1 MALNIRKKYKHLQR
15 YRQISQV
22 FVKNGLGFI
31 LDRFDL
37 KKFVPLK
44 ERLEISDTP
53 DDISLPVRLRQV
65 FQELGPTYVKLG
77 QILSTRPDIFPPE
90 YISEFKKLQDKVPPV
105 GFDQIDIL
113 LKEELGENYQEKVF
127 EDFDKE
133 ATAGASIAQTH
144 RAILSNGEPVMVKV
158 QRPYIQDKINVD
170 LEIITDL
177 AELAVERNILPEFID
192 PVGLVEEFKESL
204 KKELNF
210 KQELSNIKRFQAN
223 FAENDSIISP
233 KAYEKYSTKR
243 VLIMEEIQGK
253 KLSEID
259 SYEDIENKKLSR
271 LGAHSF
277 LRQVM
282 IHGFFH
288 ADPHPGNIFIING
301 NKIAY
306 IDFGMMGQISSED
319 RDLFSLLF
327 AALLRRNVEV
337 ITDTILEIGDMPS
350 GLNIR
355 KFKLDIEEF
364 IYNYYN
370 RRLEDIN
377 FKLLFEDLQKIVF
390 KHHIR
395 LPQEFFL
402 LFRAL
407 SLNEGVGSTL
417 DPEFNIVEI
426 GNEFIQDLIF
436 DRLKPNNVFKRVS
449 LKLWRLVN
457 DIKNYPSDI
466 SEIIKMIKND
476 RLSIN
481 FKHMNLDKLIKEIDF
496 ASNRISISMIISSL
510 IIGSS
515 MIIQSEIE
523 PLVRGVPVLGFIG
536 YSMAGIMGIWLVISI
551 LRSGRF

>member
-22 FVKNGLGFI
+22 FVKNGLGFL

-44 ERLEISDTP
+44 ERFEISDTP
-53 DDISLPVRLRQV
+53 ENISVPVRLRKV

-77 QILSTRPDIFPPE
+77 QILSTRPDIFPPD
-90 YISEFKKLQDKVPPV
+90 YIIEFKKLQDKVPPV
-105 GFDQIDIL
+105 EFNQIDNL
-113 LKEELGENYQEKVF
+113 LKEELGQDYKKKVF
-127 EDFDKE
+127 KDFEKE

-144 RAILSNGEPVMVKV
+144 RATLRNGEPVMVKV
-158 QRPYIQDKINVD
+158 QRPFIQEKIKVD
-170 LEIITDL
+170 LGIITDL
-177 AELAVERNILPEFID
+177 AELAVDRNILPEFID
-192 PVGLVEEFKESL
+192 PVGLVEEFKDSL

-210 KQELSNIKRFQAN
+210 KQELANIKRFQAN
-223 FAENDSIISP
+223 FADEDSIISP
-233 KAYEKYSTKR
+233 KVYEKYSTRR
-243 VLIMEEIQGK
+243 VLIMEEIKGK
-253 KLSEID
+253 KLSEIENFD
-259 SYEDIENKKLSR
+259 DIENKKLSR

-277 LRQVM
+277 LKQVM

-288 ADPHPGNIFIING
+288 ADPHPGNIFIIG
-301 NKIAY
+301 GDKIAY

-337 ITDTILEIGDMPS
+337 ITDTILEIGNMPYD
-350 GLNIR
+350 LNKR

-370 RRLEDIN
+370 RKLEDIN
-377 FKLLFEDLQKIVF
+377 FKVLFEDLQKIVF

-426 GNEFIQDLIF
+426 GNEFIQDLVF
-436 DRLKPNNVFKRVS
+436 DRLKPDNLLKKVS
-449 LKLWRLVN
+449 LKLWRFVN
-457 DIKNYPSDI
+457 NIKGYPSDI
-466 SEIIKMIKND
+466 SEIFDMIKED
-476 RLSIN
+476 RISIN
-481 FKHMNLDKLIKEIDF
+481 FKHMNLEKLIKEIDF
-496 ASNRISISMIISSL
+496 ASNRLSISMIISAL
-510 IIGSS
+510 IVGSS
-515 MIIQSEIE
+515 MIIQSEVE
-523 PLVRGVPVLGFIG
+523 PLVSGVPVLGFVG
-536 YSMAGIMGIWLVISI
+536 YTLAGIMGIWLVISI

>member
-1 MALNIRKKYKHLQR
+1 
-15 YRQISQV
+15 
-22 FVKNGLGFI
+22 
-31 LDRFDL
+31 
-37 KKFVPLK
+37 
-44 ERLEISDTP
+44 
-53 DDISLPVRLRQV
+53 
-65 FQELGPTYVKLG
+65 
-77 QILSTRPDIFPPE
+77 
-90 YISEFKKLQDKVPPV
+90 
-105 GFDQIDIL
+105 
-113 LKEELGENYQEKVF
+113 
-127 EDFDKE
+127 
-133 ATAGASIAQTH
+133 
-144 RAILSNGEPVMVKV
+144 
-158 QRPYIQDKINVD
+158 
-170 LEIITDL
+170 
-177 AELAVERNILPEFID
+177 
-192 PVGLVEEFKESL
+192 
-204 KKELNF
+204 
-210 KQELSNIKRFQAN
+210 
-223 FAENDSIISP
+223 
-233 KAYEKYSTKR
+233 
-243 VLIMEEIQGK
+243 
-253 KLSEID
+253 
-259 SYEDIENKKLSR
+259 
-271 LGAHSF
+271 
-277 LRQVM
+277 M

-288 ADPHPGNIFIING
+288 ADPHPGNIFIIDG

-327 AALLRRNVEV
+327 AALLRRNVEI

-350 GLNIR
+350 DLNTR

-370 RRLEDIN
+370 RKLEDIN

-426 GNEFIQDLIF
+426 GNDFIQDLIY
-436 DRLKPNNVFKRVS
+436 DRLKPNNVFKRAS
-449 LKLWRLVN
+449 LKLWRFIN
-457 DIKNYPSDI
+457 DIKGYPSDI
-466 SEIIKMIKND
+466 SEIMKMIKDD

-496 ASNRISISMIISSL
+496 ASNRISISMIISAL

-523 PLVRGVPVLGFIG
+523 PLFRGVPILGFIG

>member
-22 FVKNGLGFI
+22 FVKNGLGFL

-44 ERLEISDTP
+44 ERFEISDTP
-53 DDISLPVRLRQV
+53 ENISVPVRLRKV

-77 QILSTRPDIFPPE
+77 QILSTRPDIFPPD
-90 YISEFKKLQDKVPPV
+90 YIIEFKKLQDKVPPV
-105 GFDQIDIL
+105 EFNQIDNL
-113 LKEELGENYQEKVF
+113 LKEELGQDYKKKVF
-127 EDFDKE
+127 KEFEKE

-144 RAILSNGEPVMVKV
+144 RATLRNGEPVMVKV
-158 QRPYIQDKINVD
+158 QRPFIQEKIKVD
-170 LEIITDL
+170 LGIITDL
-177 AELAVERNILPEFID
+177 AELAVDRNILPEFID
-192 PVGLVEEFKESL
+192 PVGLVEEFKDSL

-210 KQELSNIKRFQAN
+210 KQELANIKRFQAN
-223 FAENDSIISP
+223 FADEDSIISP
-233 KAYEKYSTKR
+233 KVYEKYSTRR
-243 VLIMEEIQGK
+243 VLIMEEIKGK
-253 KLSEID
+253 KLSEIENFD
-259 SYEDIENKKLSR
+259 DIENKKLSR

-277 LRQVM
+277 LKQVM

-288 ADPHPGNIFIING
+288 ADPHPGNIFIIG
-301 NKIAY
+301 GDKIAY

-337 ITDTILEIGDMPS
+337 ITDTILEIGNMPYD
-350 GLNIR
+350 LNKR

-370 RRLEDIN
+370 RKLEDIN
-377 FKLLFEDLQKIVF
+377 FKVLFEDLQKIVF

-426 GNEFIQDLIF
+426 GNEFIQDLVF
-436 DRLKPNNVFKRVS
+436 DRLKPDNLLKKVS
-449 LKLWRLVN
+449 LKLWRFVN
-457 DIKNYPSDI
+457 NIKGYPSDI
-466 SEIIKMIKND
+466 SEIFDMIKED
-476 RLSIN
+476 RISIN
-481 FKHMNLDKLIKEIDF
+481 FKHMNLEKLIKEIDF
-496 ASNRISISMIISSL
+496 ASNRLSISMIISAL
-510 IIGSS
+510 IVGSS
-515 MIIQSEIE
+515 MIIQSEVE
-523 PLVRGVPVLGFIG
+523 PLVSGVPVLGFVG
-536 YSMAGIMGIWLVISI
+536 YTLAGIMGIWLVISI

>member
-37 KKFVPLK
+37 KRFVPLK
-44 ERLEISDTP
+44 KRFEINEKP
-53 DDISLPVRLRQV
+53 DNISVPVRLRQV

-77 QILSTRPDIFPPE
+77 QILSTRPDIFPPD
-90 YISEFKKLQDKVPPV
+90 YIIEFKKLQDKVPPV
-105 GFDQIDIL
+105 EFYQINNL
-113 LKEELGENYQEKVF
+113 LEEELGQDYNEKVF
-127 EDFDKE
+127 SDFETE

-144 RAILSNGEPVMVKV
+144 RATLQNGEPVMVKV
-158 QRPYIQDKINVD
+158 QRPFIEEKIQVD

-177 AELAVERNILPEFID
+177 AELAVDRNILPEFID

-210 KQELSNIKRFQAN
+210 KQELANIKRFQAN
-223 FAENDSIISP
+223 FADINSIISP
-233 KAYEKYSTKR
+233 KVYEKYSTKR
-243 VLIMEEIQGK
+243 VLIMEEIKGK
-253 KLSEID
+253 KLSEIE
-259 SYEDIENKKLSR
+259 SFNDIENKKLSR

-277 LRQVM
+277 LKQVM

-288 ADPHPGNIFIING
+288 ADPHPGNIFIIDG
-301 NKIAY
+301 DKIAY

-337 ITDTILEIGDMPS
+337 ITDTILEIGDMPND
-350 GLNIR
+350 LNKR

-370 RRLEDIN
+370 RKLEDIN
-377 FKLLFEDLQKIVF
+377 FKVLFEDLQKIVF

-426 GNEFIQDLIF
+426 GNEFIQDLIY
-436 DRLKPNNVFKRVS
+436 DRLKPDNVLKKIS
-449 LKLWRLVN
+449 LKLWRLFN

-466 SEIIKMIKND
+466 SEIFDLIKED

-481 FKHMNLDKLIKEIDF
+481 FKHMNLEKLIKEIDF
-496 ASNRISISMIISSL
+496 ASNRLSISMIISAL
-510 IIGSS
+510 IVGSS
-515 MIIQSEIE
+515 MIIQSEVE
-523 PLVRGVPVLGFIG
+523 PLIRGVPVLGFIG
-536 YSMAGIMGIWLVISI
+536 YTLAGIMGVWLVISI

>member
-44 ERLEISDTP
+44 KRFEINETP
-53 DDISLPVRLRQV
+53 DNISVPVRLRQV

-77 QILSTRPDIFPPE
+77 QILSTRPDIFPPD
-90 YISEFKKLQDKVPPV
+90 YIIEFKKLQDKVPPV
-105 GFDQIDIL
+105 AFNQINIL
-113 LKEELGENYQEKVF
+113 LEEELGQNYNEKIF
-127 EDFDKE
+127 SDFDKE

-144 RAILSNGEPVMVKV
+144 QAILKNGDPVIVKV
-158 QRPYIQDKINVD
+158 QRPFIQEKIKVD

-177 AELAVERNILPEFID
+177 AELAVDRNILPEFID

-210 KQELSNIKRFQAN
+210 KQELANIKRFQTN
-223 FAENDSIISP
+223 FADVDSIISP
-233 KAYEKYSTKR
+233 KVYEKYSTRR
-243 VLIMEEIQGK
+243 VLIMEEIKGK

-259 SYEDIENKKLSR
+259 SFDDIENKKLSR

-277 LRQVM
+277 LKQVM

-288 ADPHPGNIFIING
+288 ADPHPGNIFIIDG
-301 NKIAY
+301 DKIAY

-337 ITDTILEIGDMPS
+337 ITDTILEIGDMPYS
-350 GLNIR
+350 LNKR

-364 IYNYYN
+364 IYSYYN
-370 RRLEDIN
+370 RKLEDIN
-377 FKLLFEDLQKIVF
+377 FKALFEDLQKIVF

-426 GNEFIQDLIF
+426 GNEFIQELIY
-436 DRLKPNNVFKRVS
+436 DRLKPDNLFKKVS
-449 LKLWRLVN
+449 LKLWRLFNNV
-457 DIKNYPSDI
+457 KGYPSDI
-466 SEIIKMIKND
+466 TEIFDMIKDD
-476 RLSIN
+476 RITIN
-481 FKHMNLDKLIKEIDF
+481 FKHMNLENLINEIDF
-496 ASNRISISMIISSL
+496 ASNRLSISMIISAL
-510 IIGSS
+510 IVGSS
-515 MIIQSEIE
+515 MIIQSEVE

-536 YSMAGIMGIWLVISI
+536 YTLAGIMGLWLVISI